1 VETDVCA
8 EIFALPGSICYSLSV
23 GVSLPNFSEILS
35 MSTDS
40 SWSLNGKFAVVT
52 GGSKG
57 IGLATVAELL
67 QRGASVLSVARE
79 NETLVASVRDW
90 QKQGLPVSTVA
101 ADVSTEEGRS
111 KVLAAANDQYR
122 QVDILVSNVGTNIRK
137 GIEGYSTDEIVHIFN
152 TNLIASI
159 ELVRGALPLLKAGS
173 DSSVIFVGSIAGLN
187 TVRTGIP
194 YGASKAALT
203 QVTRGLAVEWAQEG
217 IRVNLVAPG
226 FIQTPLTEN
235 LLRDE
240 EFMSYAKSRIPMQR
254 VGRAEEVA
262 NMIAFLA
269 LPAASYVTG
278 QVFIVDGG
286 ASSFLI

>member
-1 VETDVCA
+1 
-8 EIFALPGSICYSLSV
+8 
-23 GVSLPNFSEILS
+23 
-35 MSTDS
+35 MSNDS
-40 SWSLNGKFAVVT
+40 SWRLDGKFAVVT

-57 IGLATVAELL
+57 IGLATVSELL
-67 QRGASVLSVARE
+67 RRGASVLSVARE
-79 NETLVASVRDW
+79 NETLVASVREW

-111 KVLAAANDQYR
+111 RVLATANDQFH
-122 QVDILVSNVGTNIRK
+122 QVDVLVSNVGTNIRK
-137 GIEGYSTDEIVHIFN
+137 GIESYASEEIVHILN
-152 TNLIASI
+152 TNLVASI
-159 ELVRGALPLLKAGS
+159 ELVRGALPLLKIGKN
-173 DSSVIFVGSIAGLN
+173 SSVIFVGSIAGLN

-203 QVTRGLAVEWAQEG
+203 QVTRGLAVEWAKED

-226 FIQTPLTEN
+226 FIETPLTEN
-235 LLRDE
+235 LMKNE

-254 VGRAEEVA
+254 VGQAEEVA

-278 QVFIVDGG
+278 QVFVVDGG

>member
-1 VETDVCA
+1 
-8 EIFALPGSICYSLSV
+8 
-23 GVSLPNFSEILS
+23 

-57 IGLATVAELL
+57 IGQATVSELL
-67 QRGASVLSVARE
+67 RRGASVLSVARE

-111 KVLAAANDQYR
+111 KVLTAANDQFR
-122 QVDILVSNVGTNIRK
+122 QVDVLVSNVGTNIRK
-137 GIEGYSTDEIVHIFN
+137 GIESYSAEEIVHILN
-152 TNLIASI
+152 TNLVASI
-159 ELVRGALPLLKAGS
+159 ELVRGALPLLKAGK

-194 YGASKAALT
+194 YGASKAALS
-203 QVTRGLAVEWAQEG
+203 QVTRGLAVEWAKED

-235 LLRDE
+235 LLQNE
-240 EFMSYAKSRIPMQR
+240 EFMAYAKSRIPMQR